1 MLNVSNK
8 RLRNNNAKYQPSQ
21 QSQSSHK
28 SQSMNTLS
36 LWNTIIERLESGSA
50 LALYVVAASEKGSPG
65 NAGFAMVVMV
75 EGSAHTVVGTIGGG
89 EMERNLITEAQTSL
103 REGISIY
110 WLRKLHHY
118 KRDGF
123 EPSGLICSG
132 SQTIAACRLT
142 PSDLSTLYR
151 LRNAVAE
158 NTPLVMQLSPKG
170 ISARA
175 ADNLTNSTTTHFRLV
190 NESTMQWLYEELL
203 GAPDTVVI
211 AGGGHVGLA
220 LSRQMALLG
229 LYVIISDDR
238 VHLETMAQN
247 VFAHKKLVQP
257 FEQLGDLV
265 QEQLCAGRR
274 TFVVVVTTAYKSD
287 VAVLCSL
294 AKSST
299 QPEYIGLMGSAAKIK
314 TIMREAEEAGV
325 SREWLNSV
333 HAPIGVEINS
343 DTPEEIAVSIAAE
356 IIRVKN
362 AR

>member
-1 MLNVSNK
+1 
-8 RLRNNNAKYQPSQ
+8 
-21 QSQSSHK
+21 
-28 SQSMNTLS
+28 MNTLS
-36 LWNTIIERLESGSA
+36 LWNTIIERLEGGSA
-50 LALYVVAASEKGSPG
+50 LILYVVAASEKGSPG

-75 EGSAHTVVGTIGGG
+75 EGSTHAVVGTIGGG
-89 EMERNLITEAQTSL
+89 VMEQNLIAEAQTSL
-103 REGISIY
+103 REGIGIH

-123 EPSGLICSG
+123 APSGLICSG
-132 SQTIAACRLT
+132 SQTIAACTLT
-142 PSDLSTLYR
+142 PSDLPTLY
-151 LRNAVAE
+151 LLHNAVAE

-170 ISARA
+170 ISLRA
-175 ADNLTNSTTTHFRLV
+175 ADNLANVTNTRFRLV
-190 NESTMQWLYEELL
+190 NESASQWLYEELL
-203 GAPDTVVI
+203 GAPDTVII

-238 VHLETMAQN
+238 DHLETMAQN
-247 VFAHKKLVQP
+247 TFAHQKLTQP
-257 FEQLGDLV
+257 YEQLGDLV
-265 QEQLCAGRR
+265 QQQLCAGRR

-287 VAVLCSL
+287 VAAVCSL
-294 AKSST
+294 AQIST
-299 QPEYIGLMGSAAKIK
+299 QSEYIGLMGSASKIK

-325 SREWLNSV
+325 SREWLKNI